1 MEKAIKFK
9 RIIDK
14 EGIVNLAE
22 QEFRAG
28 FYSEKEFNQ
37 ATNWLKQNNWDKI
50 NLIIQEDNK
59 MLNEPEPEC
68 KTKREKNKIDAA
80 LNKRLRN
87 VFTRSDFARLNIKEM
102 SYIEAEKLCI
112 EKEQERLKY
121 GIKF

>member
-37 ATNWLKQNNWDKI
+37 AINWLKQNNWDKI

-59 MLNEPEPEC
+59 VLNEPEPKC
-68 KTKREKNKIDAA
+68 KTKREKNQIDAA

-102 SYIEAEKLCI
+102 SYAEAEKLCV